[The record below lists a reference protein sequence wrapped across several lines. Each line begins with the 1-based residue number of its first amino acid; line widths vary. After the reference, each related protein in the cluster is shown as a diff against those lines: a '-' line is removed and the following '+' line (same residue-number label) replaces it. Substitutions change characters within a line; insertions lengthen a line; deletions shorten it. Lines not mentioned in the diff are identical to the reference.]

1 MSSRTKPR
9 NRPSITRQRLSS
21 RWEKESVLQGQ
32 GQELSPHSSTIKTI
46 YQSSIT
52 KARDPSI
59 KNKDSVLNG
68 KKVSVLQGQGQGLS
82 PHSSTTKTI
91 SQCSR
96 TKTRDPSIN
105 NKDKDSVLNGEK
117 NQFFKDKSKDKDLV
131 LKDKD
136 NISVF

>member
-1 MSSRTKPR
+1 M
-9 NRPSITRQRLSS
+9 
-21 RWEKESVLQGQ
+21 E
-32 GQELSPHSSTIKTI
+32 
-46 YQSSIT
+46 
-52 KARDPSI
+52 
-59 KNKDSVLNG
+59 